1 MKNITDSNVYKQA
14 INEIFQEYIK
24 HYIDKKIKFYP
35 FQDLSLSNF
44 IYEIN
49 HVNKCLIYF
58 KGNIFDLINSKVNG
72 REKINN
78 IFYLENWYELI
89 LIMNENNYEQNIN
102 EFRNNFINIRGIV
115 KASKGQR
122 NLSKLKR
129 EYLKAFTMIQL
140 EIKKC

>member
-1 MKNITDSNVYKQA
+1 
-14 INEIFQEYIK
+14 
-24 HYIDKKIKFYP
+24 
-35 FQDLSLSNF
+35 
-44 IYEIN
+44 
-49 HVNKCLIYF
+49 
-58 KGNIFDLINSKVNG
+58 
-72 REKINN
+72 
-78 IFYLENWYELI
+78 
-89 LIMNENNYEQNIN
+89 MNENNYEQNIN